1 MANEEAGRVQGN
13 QLLYFQ
19 IVRALNRG
27 RSAGV
32 AVNTASEGSTSSERP
47 RRGGRR

>member
-19 IVRALNRG
+19 IALKRG